1 MLRIETVSLLREV
14 HRALQE
20 VQQTGDKELLA
31 AAESVLS
38 ALVVVIR
45 HEQASVPDALGPY
58 IVTLVKRRR
67 R

>member
-1 MLRIETVSLLREV
+1 MLQIDTVSLLKEV

-20 VQQTGDKELLA
+20 VQQTNDKELLA

-45 HEQASVPDALGPY
+45 HEQAHVPDQLGPY

>member
-1 MLRIETVSLLREV
+1 MLQIDTVALLKDV
-14 HRALQE
+14 HRALQ
-20 VQQTGDKELLA
+20 TGDPELVA

-38 ALVVVIR
+38 ALVVVLR
-45 HEQASVPDALGPY
+45 HEQAKVPDQLGPY

>member
-1 MLRIETVSLLREV
+1 LLQIDTVVLLKEVHSALRECQ
-14 HRALQE
+14 R
-20 VQQTGDKELLA
+20 TGDIELLA

-45 HEQASVPDALGPY
+45 HEQASVPDAVGPY